1 MPGPVVAAYGRR
13 VANRLRNEGRAL
25 YVIVI
30 AERVEPA
37 GGIPY
42 LVRMRVGISIP
53 AVAAALLLATT
64 TAPAQADNFVGT
76 FGKWNVQTYKEG
88 GGKVCLMW
96 SQPTKS
102 EGNYTRRGD
111 VYTYVTQRPAKKRLN
126 EISISIGYPFKKESA
141 LIIAIGKTSFKM
153 FSQGDTAWN
162 RRPAGDAKMIKA
174 MQAGAT
180 MTARGVS
187 SRGTKTTDIFSLKG
201 FTKAY
206 AAMNRSC
213 GIGKK
218 KR

>member
-1 MPGPVVAAYGRR
+1 
-13 VANRLRNEGRAL
+13 
-25 YVIVI
+25 
-30 AERVEPA
+30 
-37 GGIPY
+37 
-42 LVRMRVGISIP
+42 MRKGISIQ
-53 AVAAALLLATT
+53 AVAAALLIAATT
-64 TAPAQADNFVGT
+64 VPAEADDFVGT

-88 GGKVCLMW
+88 RDKVCLMW

-111 VYTYVTQRPAKKRLN
+111 VYAYVTQRPAKKRLN
-126 EISISIGYPFKKESA
+126 EISISIGYPFKKGNTLSVSV
-141 LIIAIGKTSFKM
+141 GKTGFKM

-162 RRPAGDAKMIKA
+162 RQPAADAKMVKA

-180 MTARGVS
+180 MTAHGVS
-187 SRGTKTTDIFSLKG
+187 SRGTKTTDTFSLKG

>member
-1 MPGPVVAAYGRR
+1 M
-13 VANRLRNEGRAL
+13 RNEIL
-25 YVIVI
+25 
-30 AERVEPA
+30 
-37 GGIPY
+37 
-42 LVRMRVGISIP
+42 IP
-53 AVAAALLLATT
+53 AVAAALLIATT
-64 TAPAQADNFVGT
+64 TVPAQADDFVGT
-76 FGKWNVQTYKEG
+76 FGKWNVHTYKEG
-88 GGKVCLMW
+88 RGKVCLMW

-111 VYTYVTQRPAKKRLN
+111 VYAYVTQRPTKKRLN
-126 EISISIGYPFKKESA
+126 EISISIGYPFKKGSA
-141 LIIAIGKTSFKM
+141 LSISVGKTKFKM

-162 RRPAGDAKMIKA
+162 RQPAADAKMVKA

-180 MTARGVS
+180 MTARGIS
-187 SRGTKTTDIFSLKG
+187 SRGTKTMDTFSLKG

>member
-1 MPGPVVAAYGRR
+1 MS
-13 VANRLRNEGRAL
+13 NR
-25 YVIVI
+25 
-30 AERVEPA
+30 
-37 GGIPY
+37 
-42 LVRMRVGISIP
+42 ISIP
-53 AVAAALLLATT
+53 AIVAALLVAAASI
-64 TAPAQADNFVGT
+64 PAQADDFVGT
-76 FGKWNVQTYKEG
+76 FGKWNVQTYEEG
-88 GGKVCLMW
+88 RSKVCLMW

-111 VYTYVTQRPAKKRLN
+111 VYAYVTQRPAKKRLN
-126 EISISIGYPFKKESA
+126 EISISIGYPFKKGST
-141 LIIAIGKTSFKM
+141 LSISVGKARFKM

-162 RRPAGDAKMIKA
+162 RQPLADAKMVKA

-187 SRGTKTTDIFSLKG
+187 QRGTKTTDTFSLKG

>member
-1 MPGPVVAAYGRR
+1 M
-13 VANRLRNEGRAL
+13 RNEIL
-25 YVIVI
+25 
-30 AERVEPA
+30 
-37 GGIPY
+37 
-42 LVRMRVGISIP
+42 IP
-53 AVAAALLLATT
+53 AVAAALLIATT
-64 TAPAQADNFVGT
+64 TVPAQADDFVGT

-88 GGKVCLMW
+88 RGKVCLMW

-111 VYTYVTQRPAKKRLN
+111 VYAYVTQRPTKKRLN
-126 EISISIGYPFKKESA
+126 EISISIGYPFKKGSA
-141 LIIAIGKTSFKM
+141 LSISVGKTKFKM

-162 RRPAGDAKMIKA
+162 RQPAADAKMVKA

-180 MTARGVS
+180 MTARGIS
-187 SRGTKTTDIFSLKG
+187 SRGTKTMDTFSLKG